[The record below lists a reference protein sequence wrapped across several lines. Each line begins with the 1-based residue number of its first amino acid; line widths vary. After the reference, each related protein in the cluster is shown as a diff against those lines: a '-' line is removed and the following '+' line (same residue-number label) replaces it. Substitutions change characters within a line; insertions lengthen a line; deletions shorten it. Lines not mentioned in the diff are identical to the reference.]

1 MENTDTPKEKGIYID
16 HVFLRKKDLLRVL
29 SWFDF
34 IETNKSTEEDIKSKE
49 LIIKIINYLTR
60 NG

>member
-1 MENTDTPKEKGIYID
+1 MEKTDKPKEKGVYID
-16 HVFLRKKDLLRVL
+16 RFFLRKKDLLIIL

-34 IETNKSTEEDIKSKE
+34 IETDKVTDEDTKARE
-49 LIIKIINYLTR
+49 LLVKIINYLTR